1 MLDRVED
8 ELVEGGGPGARDRY
22 PGGGERTANP
32 ATASVSS
39 PVVSVPTRLLA
50 GLFSGQRH
58 GCSPGCSVGSVTLG
72 EPSLA
77 GSQPDTL
84 CDLWVDGPAHAVR
97 LLAFALV
104 SPLRRCTRTACG
116 QPAVATL
123 TYVYAEST
131 AVLGPLATYAEPHCY
146 DLCARHSARLTAPL
160 GWEVV
165 RLEIAEPAGPT
176 ADDLEALAD
185 AVREAARPAPAA
197 QRVDGLPT
205 ISGNT
210 ISSSTGAGV
219 GGPSQGRR
227 GHLRVLQP
235 PTS

>member
-1 MLDRVED
+1 MTGV
-8 ELVEGGGPGARDRY
+8 
-22 PGGGERTANP
+22 GEICPALRTN
-32 ATASVSS
+32 V
-39 PVVSVPTRLLA
+39 
-50 GLFSGQRH
+50 
-58 GCSPGCSVGSVTLG
+58 
-72 EPSLA
+72 
-77 GSQPDTL
+77 PDTL
-84 CDLWVDGPAHAVR
+84 LDLWVDAPAHPAR

-185 AVREAARPAPAA
+185 AVREAARPA
-197 QRVDGLPT
+197 VE
-205 ISGNT
+205 T
-210 ISSSTGAGV
+210 ISSSAGGPGSGGSSGGAAL

-235 PTS
+235 PTP